1 VASCFFYRDI
11 DLDQLLM
18 SLRCPRKVDQTSF
31 PLRQHASG
39 GGAVEAIGA
48 VIVALTQQLTV
59 TVMKFLQLGDA

>member
-1 VASCFFYRDI
+1 
-11 DLDQLLM
+11 M

-48 VIVALTQQLTV
+48 VIVAQQLTV